1 MAAYHTGEGLVL
13 IDSLNLRGARTHSC
27 DHTVFHCGH
36 RLVFAGPLEPASRQA
51 PGSQAGGL
59 SLLEESDV
67 GRAEA
72 QLAHWSGGFL
82 RFAGGFLRPICGRLW
97 RGALPRGKGAGDS
110 TYGTGLTAGHGDDR
124 LAGPHR
130 LHHPLWGHR
139 GNGRLV
145 RDKPERLR
153 GVRRSLGHMEGLALP
168 LGREG
173 QRCLHGKARAG
184 HSATGGGDRHSR
196 LLGASQVGAQNPV
209 TAVQQRTGSQ

>member
-1 MAAYHTGEGLVL
+1 M
-13 IDSLNLRGARTHSC
+13 NLRGARAHSC

-82 RFAGGFLRPICGRLW
+82 RFAGGFLWFAGRFLRPICGRLR

-110 TYGTGLTAGHGDDR
+110 TYGAGLTAGHGDDR

-130 LHHPLWGHR
+130 LHHPLRRHR
-139 GNGRLV
+139 SNGRLV

-184 HSATGGGDRHSR
+184 HA
-196 LLGASQVGAQNPV
+196 GAVNGCGECRGKMKSFVLPLYGMPFGA
-209 TAVQQRTGSQ
+209 A